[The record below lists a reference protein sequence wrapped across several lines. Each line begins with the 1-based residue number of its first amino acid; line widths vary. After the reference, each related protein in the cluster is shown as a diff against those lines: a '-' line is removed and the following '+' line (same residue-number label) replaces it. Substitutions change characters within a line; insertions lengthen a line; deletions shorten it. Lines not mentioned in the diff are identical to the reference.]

1 MMRKVFLS
9 YGRRDAILA
18 AAIARELGKFGVE
31 ALFDEGITPGDDF
44 RRAIKSAVRKA
55 DGFVLVV
62 TSPDAAASSWTSYEL
77 GMAEALGKPI
87 LLLLSQNHSASQLP
101 SDLVGVPIVA
111 FDPER
116 PETVGREIVDR
127 LLEAA

>member
-1 MMRKVFLS
+1 MPKVFLS
-9 YGRRDAILA
+9 YTRRDANLA
-18 AAIARELGKFGVE
+18 AAIARELRKHGVE
-31 ALFDEGITPGDDF
+31 ALVDESIAPGDDF
-44 RRAIKSAVRKA
+44 RRTIKSAVRKA

-87 LLLLSQNHSASQLP
+87 LLLLSQNHSAAQLP
-101 SDLVGVPIVA
+101 SDLAGLPTTA
-111 FDPER
+111 FDPEH

-127 LLEAA
+127 LLAAA